1 METETEIEI
10 EKYLIIFKHKPKY
23 KMSLATTLYDYMKTL
38 SYETDEEYQE
48 ELNELLKIYECNHI
62 AILDELYLK
71 TSEEP
76 LLLKLY
82 TLAAEKQLL
91 QSDPEM
97 GLILLFSFDCL
108 KYFHALLKLY
118 FTVIAGCSDHE
129 SREACVWNET
139 NEHYQKIES
148 YFGKSDRNC

>member
-1 METETEIEI
+1 MSQTPILYN
-10 EKYLIIFKHKPKY
+10 YLKN
-23 KMSLATTLYDYMKTL
+23 L

-71 TSEEP
+71 TSDEP

-91 QSDPEM
+91 VTDPEM
-97 GLILLFSFDCL
+97 GLILLFSFDCF
-108 KYFHALLKLY
+108 KSFHALLKLY
-118 FTVIAGCSDHE
+118 FTVIVGCSDE
-129 SREACVWNET
+129 SREACAWNET
-139 NEHYQKIES
+139 NEHYQKIEG
-148 YFGKSDRNC
+148 YFGKGSDRNC

>member
-1 METETEIEI
+1 
-10 EKYLIIFKHKPKY
+10 
-23 KMSLATTLYDYMKTL
+23 MSQTQIAYNYMKNL

-48 ELNELLKIYECNHI
+48 ELNELLKIYGCNHI

-76 LLLKLY
+76 LFIKLY

-97 GLILLFSFDCL
+97 GMILLFSFDCL
-108 KYFHALLKLY
+108 KSFHAMLKLY
-118 FTVIAGCSDHE
+118 FTIVIGSSDVE
-129 SREACVWNET
+129 TREACAWNEA
-139 NEHYQKIES
+139 NEHYQIIES
-148 YFGKSDRNC
+148 YFGKVIDRNC